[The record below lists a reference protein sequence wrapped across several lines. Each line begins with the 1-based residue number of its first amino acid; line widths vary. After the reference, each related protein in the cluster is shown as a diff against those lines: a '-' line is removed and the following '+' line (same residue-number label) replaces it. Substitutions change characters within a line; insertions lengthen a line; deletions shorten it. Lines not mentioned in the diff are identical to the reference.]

1 MIYPICVVIF
11 CIFTATK
18 IASGGERYRA
28 TLGTY
33 APLEFAFVVKD
44 YLGDANFL
52 ADLQSIERGYD
63 EAKRANSALDFNATQ
78 IKNVVLIIGESLQR
92 GHMSLYGYGKDT
104 TPLLNDLQRRGLL
117 IKFSDTVS
125 CYGATNPALMRI
137 LNFSDYESERERP
150 WFESLSIIDMFAL
163 SGFRTMW
170 ISNQEAFGK
179 FALSAKSAADR
190 AEKKHLSFHKRSAR

>member
-1 MIYPICVVIF
+1 VIYPICVVIF

-170 ISNQEAFGK
+170 ISN
-179 FALSAKSAADR
+179 
-190 AEKKHLSFHKRSAR
+190 

>member
-18 IASGGERYRA
+18 IAFTATKIASDGERYRA

-78 IKNVVLIIGESLQR
+78 IKNVVLIIGESL
-92 GHMSLYGYGKDT
+92 
-104 TPLLNDLQRRGLL
+104 
-117 IKFSDTVS
+117 
-125 CYGATNPALMRI
+125 
-137 LNFSDYESERERP
+137 
-150 WFESLSIIDMFAL
+150 
-163 SGFRTMW
+163 
-170 ISNQEAFGK
+170 
-179 FALSAKSAADR
+179 
-190 AEKKHLSFHKRSAR
+190 